1 MHNHI
6 TPQAYLKH
14 FSTIQNADLIWRFD
28 RQESRWEPVP
38 LKRAGQRKDFL
49 PPDEEDRLTGIENSA
64 SGPLNKLRER
74 LGLDEGGR
82 VAVGKYVAAMIART
96 ERMRSRMADSLSED
110 IASARSDPELLAMQW
125 NVPMAPM
132 LGHLDRIEESLEGD
146 PLRTK
151 DSLLHQVLELP
162 KVLDHII
169 DMNWHV
175 FTVESSERFLTSD
188 NPVFISKAKGLMHPH
203 GEFLFPLASEV
214 ALVGS
219 WQGPKRGLT
228 FLSASSRFIK
238 EFNRHVVSGA
248 GRWLYFHEKA
258 DWLTRVVQNPSTR
271 IGRESW

>member
-1 MHNHI
+1 
-6 TPQAYLKH
+6 
-14 FSTIQNADLIWRFD
+14 
-28 RQESRWEPVP
+28 
-38 LKRAGQRKDFL
+38 
-49 PPDEEDRLTGIENSA
+49 
-64 SGPLNKLRER
+64 
-74 LGLDEGGR
+74 
-82 VAVGKYVAAMIART
+82 
-96 ERMRSRMADSLSED
+96 
-110 IASARSDPELLAMQW
+110 
-125 NVPMAPM
+125 MAPM

-238 EFNRHVVSGA
+238 EFNRHVVSGQVA
-248 GRWLYFHEKA
+248 G
-258 DWLTRVVQNPSTR
+258 STFMR
-271 IGRESW
+271 RPIG